1 MGQDM
6 TNANPTGATPARTGG
21 RLRLLAGVGLS
32 AVLLGG
38 CAQFTADAGLSTAR
52 EVAAAELDKDLVKV
66 TNEAEA
72 LSTQGRVDELLRRP
86 LTPDSAVQ
94 IALLKNR
101 GLQAA
106 FNELGVAEAT
116 YVQATLPPTPRA
128 VFSQFGGSLS
138 LEIERQ
144 IIIGLFELA
153 TLPARSAIAE
163 RRFRSAQFRN
173 AEAVLRLGLET
184 RRQYYRT
191 VAANQQVAFLE
202 QALASA
208 ESASEL
214 ARQLGESGAL
224 NKLEQAREHAFYV
237 ETGAQLARARIEQ
250 RAARERLIRQLG
262 LFGRDI
268 DFRLP
273 SNLPALP
280 ARLETGREIERR
292 ALEQRVDLK
301 ALRTEL
307 DATAGQFGL
316 TSVTR
321 LVNDFELA
329 LGNTYEREINVTPR
343 EEEGGEEA
351 EREPG
356 KRRGRSE
363 RRTVAPREN
372 GGLEVERD
380 TVKRRGFEIEF
391 PIPIYDFGTASV
403 RNAQETYMAGANRLA
418 ERAVNVRSEARE
430 AYGRYRGNYDLARH
444 YQNRVL
450 PLRKTI
456 QDEALLQYSGMLVD
470 VTDLITDARARIL
483 SNIDAINARRDFW
496 IAATDLKAALVGG
509 GTGGGGAEGG
519 GETPAAGAAGEAG
532 GH

>member
-1 MGQDM
+1 MKEEPRAGDSVVTRRGDRRLPM
-6 TNANPTGATPARTGG
+6 LSGAAG
-21 RLRLLAGVGLS
+21 LAL
-32 AVLLGG
+32 LLGG

-52 EVAAAELDKDLVKV
+52 EVAAAELNKDVVKV
-66 TNEAEA
+66 TTESEA
-72 LSTQGRVDELLRRP
+72 LSTQQRVEQILRRP

-106 FNELGVAEAT
+106 FNDLGIAEAT
-116 YVQATLPPTPRA
+116 YVQATLPPAPRA
-128 VFSQFGGSLS
+128 SFSQFGGSLS

-153 TLPARSAIAE
+153 TLPARAAIAE

-191 VAANQQVAFLE
+191 VASTQQVAFLQ

-268 DFRLP
+268 EFRLP

-280 ARLETGREIERR
+280 DRLETGREIERR

-316 TSVTR
+316 TNATR
-321 LVNDFELA
+321 FVNDFELA

-343 EEEGGEEA
+343 EEEGGGEA
-351 EREPG
+351 EREAG
-356 KRRGRSE
+356 RRRDVYRRGN
-363 RRTVAPREN
+363 VAPREN
-372 GGLEVERD
+372 GGVEVERD

-403 RNAQETYMAGANRLA
+403 REARETYLAAANRLA
-418 ERAVNVRSEARE
+418 ERAVNTRSEARE
-430 AYGRYRGNYDLARH
+430 AYLRYRGHYDLARH

-483 SNIDAINARRDFW
+483 SNVDAINARRDFW

-509 GTGGGGAEGG
+509 GVGGGAEGG
-519 GETPAAGAAGEAG
+519 EAPAAGGGGEAG